1 MVFQHG
7 GTVLM
12 LGRDRGLPVCADY
25 EPPFPWTG
33 VLHEVVIETGPAIE
47 PSLAERMRALLHHE

>member
-7 GTVLM
+7 GTALY
-12 LGRDRGLPVCADY
+12 LGRDRGLPVCDDY

-33 VLHEVVIETGPAIE
+33 GLHELVIETGPAIE
-47 PSLAERMRALLHHE
+47 PSLAERMRALLHHD

>member
-7 GTVLM
+7 GTALV
-12 LGRDRGLPVCADY
+12 LGRDRGLPVSDDY

-33 VLHEVVIETGPAIE
+33 TLHEVVVETGPAIE
-47 PSLAERMRALLHHE
+47 PALAERMRALLHHE